1 MVLLLTNTARRIIK
15 KLYLIYYFIIF
26 SIYWTVTCN
35 PFNFNTSLLNYNDL
49 IINNINFNY
58 INILYLF
65 LIELLYFLWS
75 YISYKTNLSDWHIP
89 IPTKSNLYHISN
101 IFIFYFGLIIYFY
114 IFNNIS
120 S

>member
-1 MVLLLTNTARRIIK
+1 MVLLLIKTTRRIIK
-15 KLYLIYYFIIF
+15 KLYLICYFIIF
-26 SIYWTVTCN
+26 SIYWTITCN
-35 PFNFNTSLLNYNDL
+35 PFNFNAPSLNYSDL
-49 IINNINFNY
+49 ISNNINFNY

-89 IPTKSNLYHISN
+89 IPTRNNLYHISN

-114 IFNNIS
+114 IFNYVS